1 MKEVCEW
8 LQVEGAQVASPRLKS
23 NLDGAGLGNHAA
35 ERRKQLTNSRG
46 GEKLW
51 DETGVAL
58 WVPRE
63 HGRELRR

>member
-1 MKEVCEW
+1 MAA
-8 LQVEGAQVASPRLKS
+8 GGGSTSGVAASKVKPRRRRPWQS
-23 NLDGAGLGNHAA
+23 CS
-35 ERRKQLTNSRG
+35 RKQLTNSRG

>member
-1 MKEVCEW
+1 MAA
-8 LQVEGAQVASPRLKS
+8 GGGSTSGVAASLKS

-46 GEKLW
+46 GGEKLW